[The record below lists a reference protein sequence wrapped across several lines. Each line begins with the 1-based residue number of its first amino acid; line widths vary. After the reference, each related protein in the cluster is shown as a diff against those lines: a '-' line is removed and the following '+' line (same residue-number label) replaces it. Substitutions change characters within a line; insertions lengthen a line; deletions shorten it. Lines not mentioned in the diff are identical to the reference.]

1 MSSDLDPTASGPS
14 GDGDGRDRPQDLRQ
28 QLAEAVGP
36 ARWDWLQPHAKRDA
50 VIVVTAEMDL
60 VEVGVALAEDKAANV
75 RRWIEEQAI
84 YKPLPEQ
91 LSTWNEQAQASTFE
105 ALIVAPFVLIREPQ
119 TVP

>member
-1 MSSDLDPTASGPS
+1 MSSDSDMMASGPS
-14 GDGDGRDRPQDLRQ
+14 GDGDGRDRPQDLRH
-28 QLAEAVGP
+28 QLAEAIGP

-75 RRWIEEQAI
+75 QRWIDEQAI

-91 LSTWNEQAQASTFE
+91 LSTWNEQAEANTFE